1 MSNVNKFLYAMNSFE
16 EDNLHLFCNHNLN
29 TNDVNKLA
37 EELASVFKINI
48 EYNVVQNGETLQ
60 NTIAGDSTSENISN
74 LYNGEKNGTDFV
86 LEIGDEA
93 LIISNEILVYNT
105 ITMESFEELSE
116 IKNTISDSY
125 LNNTIVEL
133 KALGATEIVFAEENN
148 VIRNLK
154 IDEHSFEQYF
164 AAVKA
169 NTKYFTV

>member
-1 MSNVNKFLYAMNSFE
+1 LSKANKFLYAMNSFE

-60 NTIAGDSTSENISN
+60 NTIAGESTSENISN
-74 LYNGEKNGTDFV
+74 LYNGEKNRTDFV

-93 LIISNEILVYNT
+93 LFISNEILLYNT
-105 ITMESFEELSE
+105 ITRESFEELSE
-116 IKNTISDSY
+116 IKNTLLDSY
-125 LNNTIVEL
+125 LKNTIVAL
-133 KALGATEIVFAEENN
+133 KALGATKIVFAEGNN
-148 VIRNLK
+148 VIKKLR
-154 IDEHSFEQYF
+154 IAEHTFDQHLT
-164 AAVKA
+164 AVKA